1 MIHRAIEKRISG
13 YLFKGKVLIILG
25 PRQVGKTTLL
35 KKIAA
40 ESGAATLWLNGDESD
55 IRELFEKPT
64 SSKLKSILGN
74 YKLVFIDEAQR
85 ITDIGIALK
94 LLVDNFPEIQ
104 VVATGSSAFDLANE
118 VQEPLTGRKYELFLY
133 PLSFGEMA
141 LENSSLEEKR
151 LLEHRMIY
159 GCYPEVVSNP
169 GEEKELLRLI
179 AESYLYKDILS
190 LEKLRKPALLEKLLQ
205 ALALQLGS
213 EVSYQELGQLIGA
226 NNETVEN
233 YISILE
239 KTFVVFRL
247 NALSRNVRSELKKTR
262 KVYFWDNGI
271 RNSIIKNFNPLAL
284 RQDMGA
290 LFENFFISER
300 QKFRMN
306 QFQPANHWFW
316 RTLQQQEIDY
326 LEEANGRIQ
335 AFELKFSPKQKV
347 KFPKTFVD
355 NYPETDFHAVNRENY
370 FEFLV

>member
-1 MIHRAIEKRISG
+1 MINRTIEKRLSE
-13 YLFKGKVLIILG
+13 YLFKGKVIILLG
-25 PRQVGKTTLL
+25 PRQVGKTTVL

-40 ESGAATLWLNGDESD
+40 LSGADALWLNGDESD

-64 SSKLKSILGN
+64 SSKLKAILGN
-74 YKLVFIDEAQR
+74 HKLVFIDEAQR

-118 VQEPLTGRKYELFLY
+118 VQEPLTGRKYELFLF

-141 LENSSLEEKR
+141 MAKSALDEKR
-151 LLEHRMIY
+151 LFEHRLIY
-159 GCYPEVVSNP
+159 GSYPEVVSKM

-205 ALALQLGS
+205 ALALQIGS

-226 NNETVEN
+226 NNETVET

-271 RNSIIKNFNPLAL
+271 RNSIIKNFNPLGL
-284 RQDMGA
+284 RQDTGA

-300 QKFRMN
+300 QKYRMYH
-306 QFQPANHWFW
+306 FQPANQWFW

-326 LEEANGRIQ
+326 IEEANGRMQ
-335 AFELKFSPKQKV
+335 AYELKFNPKQKV

-355 NYPETDFHAVNRENY
+355 NYPDTDFHTVNRENY
-370 FEFLV
+370 VEFLV